1 MARRRKT
8 ADPFADLAK
17 KVETLEREMATQ
29 REALLKLKQMGTS
42 AAAPGVRTPAA
53 APTTFRRSA

>member
-17 KVETLEREMATQ
+17 KIEILEREMATQ
-29 REALLKLKQMGTS
+29 REALVKLKEMGAPGGAPRVRPTAS
-42 AAAPGVRTPAA
+42 AATPIRRTA
-53 APTTFRRSA
+53 

>member
-17 KVETLEREMATQ
+17 KIEILEREMATQ
-29 REALLKLKQMGTS
+29 REALVKLKEMGAPAGGHGVRTS
-42 AAAPGVRTPAA
+42 AAAPTPIRRTA
-53 APTTFRRSA
+53 

>member
-17 KVETLEREMATQ
+17 KIEILEREMATQ
-29 REALLKLKQMGTS
+29 REALMKLKEMG
-42 AAAPGVRTPAA
+42 APAGAPRVRPPAA
-53 APTTFRRSA
+53 TPMRRTA